1 MKRKVQITAYGIAV
15 ILPYLFF
22 MLPSLAGAPSAGL
35 VIGGSLVIGGYT
47 QISAVPVSAYEYDY
61 TYLAVITNTG
71 APVSAV
77 NATLKSLDPNIKVID
92 ASLTFGDIPAKSSK
106 VSQDTFTI
114 RQDIRYPLDSS
125 LLSWSISFLNGANT
139 AAILSDPSMVN
150 AITSVNGFQDSVVF
164 TGLLEPTVVQF
175 ASDGRVFVAEK
186 SGIIKV
192 YDSLTTTTPTV
203 FADLRTQVHNFG
215 NRGLIGMALDPNFP
229 TRPYVYVLYSYDAPI
244 GAPRPAGAHPAPPL
258 TPART

>member
-1 MKRKVQITAYGIAV
+1 MTRKVQITAYGIAV

-35 VIGGSLVIGGYT
+35 VIGGSLVIGGYS

-77 NATLKSLDPNIKVID
+77 SATLKSLDPNIKVID
-92 ASLTFGDIPAKSSK
+92 ASLTFGDIPAKSSR

-125 LLSWSISFLNGANT
+125 LLRWSISYLIGVNT
-139 AAILSDPSMVN
+139 TVILSDQHMVT
-150 AITSVNGFQDSVVF
+150 AFSRVYALLVPV
-164 TGLLEPTVVQF
+164 GL
-175 ASDGRVFVAEK
+175 
-186 SGIIKV
+186 
-192 YDSLTTTTPTV
+192 
-203 FADLRTQVHNFG
+203 
-215 NRGLIGMALDPNFP
+215 
-229 TRPYVYVLYSYDAPI
+229 
-244 GAPRPAGAHPAPPL
+244 
-258 TPART
+258 